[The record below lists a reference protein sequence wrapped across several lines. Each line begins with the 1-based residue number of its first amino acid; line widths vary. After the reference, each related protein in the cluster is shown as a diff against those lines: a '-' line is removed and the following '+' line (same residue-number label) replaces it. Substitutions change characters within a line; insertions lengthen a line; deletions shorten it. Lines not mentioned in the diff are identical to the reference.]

1 VDPKTDGAARDW
13 VAIYDECSRI
23 LYEEIDYKLEG
34 KNADEFRTNFGK
46 EDWVKVPKVYWE
58 YSGSQVLVLEYAP
71 GKKINDGPGID
82 AMGLDRKRL
91 ARLVVE
97 SYLQQL
103 LRHGLFH
110 ADPHPGNVAVDAVNG
125 GRLVYYDFG
134 MMGRIS
140 PSVKQGLRGLFYG
153 VYSQD
158 PDKCLEALVEMGVY
172 VPSGDKTAVRRT
184 AEFFLNGFKDRL
196 ATQKT
201 QADEKGDEYNK
212 SFKAQRTKEESKAR
226 RKQILS
232 TIGEDLLL
240 AANDQPF
247 RFPAT
252 FTFVVRSFTVLDGIG
267 KSLDPR
273 FDISEISAPYAR
285 ELLLDGGN
293 PIINK
298 LARQFLDGNKN
309 QNKAI
314 VNLFKGPNN
323 IDDISNT
330 IRSLERGDLKLRV
343 RALEAERAL
352 TRVAAW
358 QRVIAAA
365 LMASTLVNVGTV
377 LSVSAVAKGAYA
389 AFLGASI
396 FGILML
402 KNYLMVIN
410 LEKKEK
416 QLMGQA

>member
-1 VDPKTDGAARDW
+1 
-13 VAIYDECSRI
+13 
-23 LYEEIDYKLEG
+23 
-34 KNADEFRTNFGK
+34 
-46 EDWVKVPKVYWE
+46 
-58 YSGSQVLVLEYAP
+58 
-71 GKKINDGPGID
+71 
-82 AMGLDRKRL
+82 M
-91 ARLVVE
+91 
-97 SYLQQL
+97 
-103 LRHGLFH
+103 
-110 ADPHPGNVAVDAVNG
+110 PHPS
-125 GRLVYYDFG
+125 
-134 MMGRIS
+134 S
-140 PSVKQGLRGLFYG
+140 PL
-153 VYSQD
+153 
-158 PDKCLEALVEMGVY
+158 P
-172 VPSGDKTAVRRT
+172 P
-184 AEFFLNGFKDRL
+184 
-196 ATQKT
+196 
-201 QADEKGDEYNK
+201 
-212 SFKAQRTKEESKAR
+212 
-226 RKQILS
+226 
-232 TIGEDLLL
+232 LLL
-240 AANDQPF
+240 CP
-247 RFPAT
+247 
-252 FTFVVRSFTVLDGIG
+252 L
-267 KSLDPR
+267 
-273 FDISEISAPYAR
+273 
-285 ELLLDGGN
+285 
-293 PIINK
+293 
-298 LARQFLDGNKN
+298 